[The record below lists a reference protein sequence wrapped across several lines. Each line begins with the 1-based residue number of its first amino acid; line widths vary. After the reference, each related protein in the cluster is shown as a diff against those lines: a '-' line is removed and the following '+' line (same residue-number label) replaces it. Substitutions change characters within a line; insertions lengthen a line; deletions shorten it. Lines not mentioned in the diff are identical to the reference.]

1 MLLIIFGAIGFP
13 VLVEVKDYL
22 FNQDRK
28 HASFSLFTKI
38 TTITFGLLV
47 VVGAIGIYALEARF
61 TFLGKS
67 WHEILFYSL
76 FQSTATRSGG
86 LSTLD
91 ITQLTEPTLLFLC
104 LLMFIG
110 ASPSSVGAEFGQPR
124 LPLIYLLCFILRE
137 EISPL
142 KSLKESFIKRILINP
157 SW

>member
-1 MLLIIFGAIGFP
+1 ITMLLIIFGAIGFP

-91 ITQLTEPTLLFLC
+91 
-104 LLMFIG
+104 
-110 ASPSSVGAEFGQPR
+110 
-124 LPLIYLLCFILRE
+124 
-137 EISPL
+137 
-142 KSLKESFIKRILINP
+142 
-157 SW
+157 